1 MRSVLATLATFVLIV
16 LSMYA
21 AACSLMTAKG
31 NSTPANVQS
40 ANSAT
45 VAGPEAGTAKAQTDQ
60 QIRSVDFKNFTYQP
74 SCSGEDNKKLTV
86 KNGDFSSQK
95 QEDGYV
101 DHFDFRVTSVAYGDL
116 NGDNSEEAIV
126 LTVCNTGGTGNFSEG
141 FIYSLKDGKPSLF
154 ATIPGGDRAEGG
166 LRTARFDNGQLV
178 VEANDPGP
186 DGGACCPQFVVTTRY
201 DVSSGKLKEVGRG
214 DKRPLFPSQR
224 VSFAKG
230 TSGTTINVKIPSD
243 EGRRYVIGARAGQ
256 TLDVSINTDKASVR
270 LIDEEVQTEDRT
282 NGFSAVLP
290 KDGDYT
296 IEVANAQ
303 DGPVDVT
310 VNIRIR

>member
-1 MRSVLATLATFVLIV
+1 MKQQFTLAILTVVAIV
-16 LSMYA
+16 MV
-21 AACSLMTAKG
+21 AACSVFKNAANTGAVG
-31 NSTPANVQS
+31 QNTNTNEAPAQ
-40 ANSAT
+40 
-45 VAGPEAGTAKAQTDQ
+45 PEAGTAKAQTDQ
-60 QIRSVDFKNFTYQP
+60 QIRSVDFKDFTYQP
-74 SCSGEDNKKLTV
+74 DCAGEESKKVTV
-86 KNGDFSSQK
+86 KNGDFSSEK

-101 DHFDFRVTSVAYGDL
+101 DHFDFRVTSVSYGDL

-141 FIYSLKDGKPSLF
+141 FIYSLKDGKPALF
-154 ATIPGGDRAEGG
+154 ATIPGGDRADGG
-166 LRTARFDNGQLV
+166 LRTARVENGQLV

-186 DGGACCPQFVVTTRY
+186 GGGACCPEFAITARY
-201 DVSSGKLKEVGRG
+201 DVSSGKLKQIGKE
-214 DKRPLFPSQR
+214 DKRSLFPSRR

-256 TLDVSINTDKASVR
+256 TLDVSVNTDKASVR
-270 LIDEEVQTEDRT
+270 LLDDEIQTEDKT
-282 NGFSAVLP
+282 NGFTVVLP
-290 KDGDYT
+290 KDGDFT
-296 IEVANAQ
+296 IEVDNAQ